1 MTNKTDISTSTFLR
15 FILIILGLVFVYLVR
30 DILLIIFFAIIIAAA
45 IEDPVKWLVGKKV
58 KRVFAVAL
66 IYFSVAL
73 FVALIFYLVVPPLV
87 SQVKA
92 LVSNLPEISEG
103 LAARLE
109 GLRVLSQN
117 LQISRFFGDIL
128 GRLEGVASGIFQST
142 FNFVGGLFSSAVVV
156 VISFYLAI
164 QERGM
169 RKFLVSFTP
178 IRHKE
183 YVGDLV
189 GRMEKKLG
197 AWLRGEL
204 ILMLLVG
211 LLTYIGLTILGVKY
225 ALFLAL
231 IAGLFEV
238 IPIFG
243 PIISAVPAIIL
254 AFLQSP
260 ILALAATLLYYG
272 IQQFESYVLV
282 PQVMKKAL
290 GLNPLIIIIA
300 LLVGAKLAGVLGMI
314 VAVPLTAM
322 LNVFLSDIF
331 KEKE

>member
-204 ILMLLVG
+204 ILMLL
-211 LLTYIGLTILGVKY
+211 
-225 ALFLAL
+225 
-231 IAGLFEV
+231 
-238 IPIFG
+238 
-243 PIISAVPAIIL
+243 
-254 AFLQSP
+254 
-260 ILALAATLLYYG
+260 
-272 IQQFESYVLV
+272 
-282 PQVMKKAL
+282 
-290 GLNPLIIIIA
+290 
-300 LLVGAKLAGVLGMI
+300 
-314 VAVPLTAM
+314 
-322 LNVFLSDIF
+322 
-331 KEKE
+331 